1 MNNIPRNYKRMR
13 YNDKEYSDEVNSIL
27 EKKCDQTLTKRLS
40 LL

>member
-27 EKKCDQTLTKRLS
+27 EKRNVIKH
-40 LL
+40 